1 MFDAI
6 RSRLK
11 LEEGQTLVEYAL
23 VIALIAVVSIGGLTL
38 AGGPAPGFFS
48 EIANIIGP

>member
-6 RSRLK
+6 RSRLE
-11 LEEGQTLVEYAL
+11 LEEGQALVEYAL
-23 VIALIAVVSIGGLTL
+23 IISLIAIVAIGGLTI

-48 EIANIIGP
+48 EVANHIGP